1 MSSETFDCGVDDKYA
16 KKSSGTIESRR
27 RANSHPV
34 IIIDWSGTNTHT
46 NSDLIID
53 LNGRSRHTKS
63 NPEVIDESGSS
74 IISDRQTN
82 VISKVKSGKRDTS
95 NTQING
101 TESIPASARK
111 VEPST
116 YNLQMDTQNTTTSG
130 ASKFSSNHGTNY
142 ASSSESSVKS
152 EVDIKSIVAPPS
164 FQAYSAQKR
173 NDFTATSRP
182 PVQVM
187 DRSSGYDASRIPSS
201 IFEKPANPLDWSCAS
216 NESLFSLNVGNVS
229 FNRDHVFLNYELSM
243 PRGEPQSEDID
254 VLPETPSFSAKGIHS
269 PTIEE
274 INIVT
279 QSNDEVE
286 SLQIYRTSTVSF
298 MLEEMP
304 SKDQYDINGLSRA
317 GSRNSSASPSVEF
330 TLTPI
335 TGTSPK
341 QSFAFPA

>member
-1 MSSETFDCGVDDKYA
+1 MSSEAFDCGVDDKYA
-16 KKSSGTIESRR
+16 KKGSGTGESRR

-46 NSDLIID
+46 NSDIIID
-53 LNGRSRHTKS
+53 HNGRNRHTKS
-63 NPEVIDESGSS
+63 NPENI
-74 IISDRQTN
+74 
-82 VISKVKSGKRDTS
+82 
-95 NTQING
+95 
-101 TESIPASARK
+101 
-111 VEPST
+111 
-116 YNLQMDTQNTTTSG
+116 TTSD
-130 ASKFSSNHGTNY
+130 ASEFSSNHGTNY
-142 ASSSESSVKS
+142 ASSSESPVKS
-152 EVDIKSIVAPPS
+152 KVDNKPIVTPPS

-173 NDFTATSRP
+173 NDFPATSRP

-229 FNRDHVFLNYELSM
+229 FNRDHVFLNYESST
-243 PRGEPQSEDID
+243 PHGEPQSEDIG
-254 VLPETPSFSAKGIHS
+254 VPPETPSFSAKGIHS

-279 QSNDEVE
+279 QCDDDVE

-304 SKDQYDINGLSRA
+304 SKDQYDINGLLRA
-317 GSRNSSASPSVEF
+317 RSRNSSTSMSVEF